1 MQQGLMKL
9 TLNNVQFYS
18 YHGVKAEEQSLGGR
32 YQVDADIWY
41 NPMSAVLS
49 DDVAQ
54 AVNYEEIVFTINELV
69 NGDSFNLIE
78 TLCYEITKE
87 LLERFSMIDKVTIRV
102 RKLSV
107 PLKHIIDHVEVEHS
121 MQRTHD

>member
-18 YHGVKAEEQSLGGR
+18 YHGVKSEEQTLGGR

-41 NPMSAVLS
+41 NPMSAVVS

-87 LLERFSMIDKVTIRV
+87 LLERFSMIEKVTIKV

>member
-18 YHGVKAEEQSLGGR
+18 YHGVKSEEQTLGGR

-41 NPMSAVLS
+41 NPMSAVVS

-54 AVNYEEIVFTINELV
+54 AVNYVEIVFTINELV

-87 LLERFSMIDKVTIRV
+87 LLERFSMIEKVTIRV

>member
-9 TLNNVQFYS
+9 TLNNVQFYY
-18 YHGVKAEEQSLGGR
+18 YHGVKAEEQALGGR
-32 YQVDADIWY
+32 YQVDAEIWY
-41 NPMSAVLS
+41 NPMSAVVS

-54 AVNYEEIVFTINELV
+54 AVNYEEIVFAINELV

-78 TLCYEITKE
+78 TLCYELSKE
-87 LLERFSMIDKVTIRV
+87 ILERFSMIEKVTIRV

-107 PLKHIIDHVEVEHS
+107 PLKHIIDHVEAEHS
-121 MQRTHD
+121 MQRSHG

>member
-1 MQQGLMKL
+1 MICFRG
-9 TLNNVQFYS
+9 TL
-18 YHGVKAEEQSLGGR
+18 SLR
-32 YQVDADIWY
+32 
-41 NPMSAVLS
+41 
-49 DDVAQ
+49 
-54 AVNYEEIVFTINELV
+54 T
-69 NGDSFNLIE
+69 LIE

>member
-18 YHGVKAEEQSLGGR
+18 YHGVKSEEQTLGGR

-41 NPMSAVLS
+41 NPMSAVVS

-87 LLERFSMIDKVTIRV
+87 LLERISMIEKVTIRV